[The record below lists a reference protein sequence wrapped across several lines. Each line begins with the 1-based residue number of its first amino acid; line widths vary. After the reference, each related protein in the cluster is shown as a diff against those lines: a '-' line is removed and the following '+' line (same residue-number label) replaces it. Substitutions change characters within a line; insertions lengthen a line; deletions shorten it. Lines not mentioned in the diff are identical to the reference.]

1 MEIAN
6 DINNRIVLK
15 EGKQRRRQLMLLFYK
30 YIREDVTIIP
40 THEFEALVDKYMP
53 NQGEGENKVLE
64 SQVKMMNAMAQAE
77 KDRLDIHRDNRPLSV
92 PGKRE
97 N

>member
-40 THEFEALVDKYMP
+40 THEFEALVDKI
-53 NQGEGENKVLE
+53 KVLE
-64 SQVKMMNAMAQAE
+64 SQVRMMNAMVQAE